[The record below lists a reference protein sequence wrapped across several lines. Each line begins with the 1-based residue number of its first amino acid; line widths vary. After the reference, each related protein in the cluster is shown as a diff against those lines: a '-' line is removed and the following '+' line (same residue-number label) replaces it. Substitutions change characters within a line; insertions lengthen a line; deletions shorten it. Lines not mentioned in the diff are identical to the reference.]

1 MPNAMGAD
9 FAAAARPAWVVVVVC
24 GFVVLALGLLST
36 TARARATAQR
46 TAERFE
52 AAPVPARVG

>member
-1 MPNAMGAD
+1 
-9 FAAAARPAWVVVVVC
+9 VVVVGC
-24 GFVVLALGLLST
+24 GLVVLALGLLST

-52 AAPVPARVG
+52 PAPVPARVG